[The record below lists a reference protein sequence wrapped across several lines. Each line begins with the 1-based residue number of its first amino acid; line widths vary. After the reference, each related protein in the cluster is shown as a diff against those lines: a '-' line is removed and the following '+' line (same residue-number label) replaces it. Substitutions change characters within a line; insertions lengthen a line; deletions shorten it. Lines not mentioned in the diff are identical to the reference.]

1 MFRMQQEQTK
11 CLSLPLFNPSKHKQ
25 KLLRDTYQEFLNLIQ
40 EHRTVSSRAR
50 TNKELHH
57 LTYKEMREKHKGTA
71 AQLIEQARTIA
82 WKTRKQGK
90 PKKCSVRFDKRLFS
104 ISKTE
109 KGNAILS
116 LRLSKKRVGIPVLLY
131 ERIKEHRKEG
141 WQITSVIMT
150 GKLNFYVVL
159 SKEEQIQKATDDDNA
174 NVLGIDVNAS
184 KIAVSILSTT
194 RPILKVLKQLY
205 LGKQI
210 GSAQYKF
217 EERRAKL
224 QKYRDTTTSP
234 SKAGLKLKLLSGKQ
248 KRYVKTNIWMLA
260 NEIVKLAKK
269 YDVNTIAI
277 EALKYLRRRRDQLSK
292 KSRRKINRIPYGLLK
307 YCLKSVCQR
316 EGIQL
321 ALVNPKHTSQ
331 ECSKCHYTS
340 KKNWVGYKLFRCE
353 KCGFECNRDRNASV
367 NIAIRASQFSFSMH
381 PEQMQEVLAQ
391 ILSNG
396 DAAVNRHDLK
406 GEGSVKSTE
415 CTSYP
420 SFKPLFLN
428 GGS

>member
-1 MFRMQQEQTK
+1 MFGMQQMQTK
-11 CLSLPLFNPSKHKQ
+11 CLPLPLYSPSKHKQ
-25 KLLRDTYQEFLNLIQ
+25 KLLKDTYQEFLSLIQ
-40 EHRTVSSRAR
+40 EHRIVSSRAR

-57 LTYKEMREKHKGTA
+57 LTYKEMREKYKGTA

-104 ISKTE
+104 IAKTDRS
-109 KGNAILS
+109 NTILS
-116 LRLSKKRVGIPVLLY
+116 LRLSQKRVGIPVLLY
-131 ERIKEHRKEG
+131 ERIKEHFKEG
-141 WQITSVIMT
+141 WQATSVIMT
-150 GKLNFYVVL
+150 GKLDFYLVL
-159 SKEEQIQKATDDDNA
+159 SKEEEQKIQETTDDNK

-184 KIAVSILSTT
+184 KIAVSIISTT
-194 RPILKVLKQLY
+194 RPTLKVLKQLY
-205 LGKQI
+205 LGKDI

-260 NEIVKLAKK
+260 NEIVKLAKM
-269 YDVNTIAI
+269 YNVDIIAI
-277 EALKYLRRRRDQLSK
+277 EALKYLRRKKGQLSK
-292 KSRRKINRIPYGLLK
+292 ASRRKINRIPYGLLK
-307 YCLKSVCQR
+307 HCLKSVCQR

-321 ALVNPKHTSQ
+321 ALVDPKHTSQ
-331 ECSKCHYTS
+331 QCSKCHHIS

-353 KCGFECNRDRNASV
+353 KCGFECSRDRNASV
-367 NIAIRASQFSFSMH
+367 NIAARASQFSH
-381 PEQMQEVLAQ
+381 PEQMLKEAQ
-391 ILSNG
+391 ISGG
-396 DAAVNRHDLK
+396 DAAVNRHGLK

-415 CTSYP
+415 CIGYP
-420 SFKPLFLN
+420 SFKPPFLN